1 MKNHFLDVLPPNH
14 YLFIEKNC
22 SFDLQKNSVDRLK
35 FKTKVVYNIPIV
47 SP

>member
-1 MKNHFLDVLPPNH
+1 MKNHFLDVLLPNH